1 MRRHFLSRLERITRT
16 SEFKEALKNG
26 VIYRGKTINI
36 IIARNNSEVSR
47 MGVSLRRENFKL
59 ATQRNKLRRYLREIF
74 RLDKHIFKK
83 GFDIIALPKPSCSN
97 LTFNELRNE
106 VIEVLRKADVL
117 TRA

>member
-1 MRRHFLSRLERITRT
+1 MNRHSLSRPERVTRT

-26 VIYRGKTINI
+26 EIYRGKTINV

-47 MGVSLRRENFKL
+47 IGISLRRENFRL
-59 ATQRNKLRRYLREIF
+59 ATQRNRLRRYLKEIF

-83 GFDIIALPKPSCSN
+83 GFDIIALPKTSCSN